1 MSEKTIYD
9 TLSQAEYERHA
20 EESYLKMSDGSQLKI
35 LRTYAK
41 EETSNGHTIFVIPA
55 FGSIILGWDEL
66 LIEAMQDF
74 DVVYFESREKGS
86 SKLVKKAKMD
96 MEIYSEDM
104 KETIRQLKLEENKLI
119 TLASSSSV
127 PIIGYTIA
135 YKNLQPK
142 LTVLVGPIMKIP
154 IPTIIRLMALF
165 LPTFFVNLIRKLSF
179 IWIKRKRTATPEQ
192 AAKYI
197 RAGKEADPK
206 KWKRGLGYFG
216 TATYEKIYPLI
227 DTKVLVIDESED
239 KMHETEIT
247 REIASLIPNAELIDL
262 KTNKNTHSKPIVDTI
277 REFIQRSKT

>member
-1 MSEKTIYD
+1 
-9 TLSQAEYERHA
+9 
-20 EESYLKMSDGSQLKI
+20 QLKI

-104 KETIRQLKLEENKLI
+104 KEIIRQLKLEENKLI

>member
-1 MSEKTIYD
+1 MAEKTRFD
-9 TLSQAEYERHA
+9 TLSQAEYEKYA
-20 EESYLKMSDGSQLKI
+20 EESYLEMSDRSQLKI

-41 EETSNGHTIFVIPA
+41 EDTSNGYTIFVNPA

-66 LIEAMQDF
+66 LVEAMKDF
-74 DVVYFESREKGS
+74 NIVYFESREKGS
-86 SKLVKKAKMD
+86 SKLIKKPKMD
-96 MEIYSEDM
+96 MEAYADDI
-104 KETIRQLKLEENKLI
+104 KETIEMLKLEPEKLI
-119 TLASSSSV
+119 AFASSSSV

-135 YKNLQPK
+135 KKNFKPK
-142 LTVLVGPIMKIP
+142 LTVFVGPIMKIP
-154 IPTIIRLMALF
+154 IPTILRLMVLI
-165 LPTFFVNLIRKLSF
+165 LPTCFVNLIREVSF
-179 IWIKRKRTATPEQ
+179 FWIKRKRTESPEQ

-206 KWKRGLGYFG
+206 KWKRGLRYFE

-277 REFIQRSKT
+277 RLFIQRSET